1 MLPSLCLMYVV
12 YYISLASP
20 PALKW
25 IYLIVFLLHNK
36 SQREKRIFHDVFLCQ
51 FIISP
56 VIVKFTI
63 PQCRPHIEFCVHN
76 IIWLLSYH
84 KDEKLPACLLLSP
97 LLTWGALCTPAQHDD
112 GQSGRPAALPACLL
126 ADAPRPNFIP
136 NGNIII
142 GSRSQDKAQLH
153 LALDEQDVKHRN
165 ERHLFWHEDFD
176 CLLPLEHDL
185 RTIVHKQRI
194 LL

>member
-12 YYISLASP
+12 YYISFGP

-84 KDEKLPACLLLSP
+84 KEAEKQARSLLSSLGVHSATQSASQPSSMLRGCCSLACLH
-97 LLTWGALCTPAQHDD
+97 CT
-112 GQSGRPAALPACLL
+112 ALPTCWCPEAELHSQWEYNHWKSKSRQSST
-126 ADAPRPNFIP
+126 P
-136 NGNIII
+136 
-142 GSRSQDKAQLH
+142 SRSGWARCQTSKWTPSILT
-153 LALDEQDVKHRN
+153 R
-165 ERHLFWHEDFD
+165 RFWLPFTTGARSKND
-176 CLLPLEHDL
+176 CP
-185 RTIVHKQRI
+185 
-194 LL
+194 